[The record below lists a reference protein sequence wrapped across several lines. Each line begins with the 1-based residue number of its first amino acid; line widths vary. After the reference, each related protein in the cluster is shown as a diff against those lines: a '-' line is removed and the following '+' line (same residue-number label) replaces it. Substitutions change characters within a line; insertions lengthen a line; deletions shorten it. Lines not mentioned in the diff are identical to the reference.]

1 MLKHKNS
8 CLTKINPDFWRC
20 TPDLNLGFN
29 TDTRVLEHIKKIFH
43 EIVHLT
49 LNVRETINTNIKNA
63 TALAT

>member
-8 CLTKINPDFWRC
+8 YQTKIDPDFWRC

-29 TDTRVLEHIKKIFH
+29 TDTRVLEHYKEIFH

-49 LNVRETINTNIKNA
+49 SNLRETINTNSKNEQFEV
-63 TALAT
+63 